1 MSLGQFALAGVAL
14 AACWLEGIRQGM
26 ELTIVALP
34 SRRGF
39 VSSPF
44 SKRAMSCCRHIG
56 LSVWY
61 LRAVFQVVRVIDGGH
76 VLAVSGND
84 HNACRNPGDLVT
96 LMKLPAEPMLAGKV
110 PEKVLKRGRSN
121 YLAHFA
127 VSA

>member
-1 MSLGQFALAGVAL
+1 M
-14 AACWLEGIRQGM
+14 
-26 ELTIVALP
+26 ALP
-34 SRRGF
+34 SRRGV

-44 SKRAMSCCRHIG
+44 FENGDVVLPHIG

-84 HNACRNPGDLVT
+84 NACRNPGDLVT